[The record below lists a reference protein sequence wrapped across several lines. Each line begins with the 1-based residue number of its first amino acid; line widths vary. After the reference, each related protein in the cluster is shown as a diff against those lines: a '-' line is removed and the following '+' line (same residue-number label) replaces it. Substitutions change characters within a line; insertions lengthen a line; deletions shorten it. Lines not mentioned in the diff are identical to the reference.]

1 MTLVERIQN
10 FLNAME
16 AKAGGSKA
24 KKIFFGVLLAFGG
37 LIFMA
42 LGMALLGVILI
53 ASPVLWFFIIFFL
66 IAYGITM
73 AFWKSKDRT

>member
-1 MTLVERIQN
+1 MTLVERVQN
-10 FLNAME
+10 LLNAME

-24 KKIFFGVLLAFGG
+24 KKIFFGILLTLGG

-42 LGMALLGVILI
+42 LGMALIGVILI

-66 IAYGITM
+66 IAYGIIM
-73 AFWKSKDRT
+73 VFWKSKDKT